1 MTRQEC
7 EAAILG
13 KMQEIV
19 DIYHQYNP
27 NGKYLNLT
35 YLDDENDGYIMCNNR
50 HWKFEEEGGSCR
62 VFRTMNRVAS
72 APSCSVT
79 LGAGGSWR

>member
-7 EAAILG
+7 ETMILE

-19 DIYHQYNP
+19 DLYHQYNP

-50 HWKFEEEGGSCR
+50 HWKFEEEDMEDGDDVDFPIACDNAGKE
-62 VFRTMNRVAS
+62 VS
-72 APSCSVT
+72 A
-79 LGAGGSWR
+79 